1 MAYYYVRVPARIGNS
16 TSNNNA
22 PLALYSNNPTYVSSS
37 RNEIQETSF
46 VNDPVVYIT
55 SIGMYN
61 EQGELLAVAK
71 MSKPIK
77 KTPNSELSVT
87 VRLEY

>member
-1 MAYYYVRVPARIGNS
+1 M
-16 TSNNNA
+16 
-22 PLALYSNNPTYVSSS
+22 YSNNPTFVSGS
-37 RNEIQETSF
+37 RNQVKDTTFI
-46 VNDPVVYIT
+46 NDPSVYIT

-61 EQGELLAVAK
+61 DAGELLAIAK
-71 MSKPIK
+71 MSQPIK